1 MVSLLN
7 IFEIGARALFAQQ
20 SAINT
25 TGHNIANANTAGFT
39 RQRVR
44 LETSTPLDFVPGQFG
59 TGVMAVA
66 VERIRDEFIDNQIRT
81 QATSNGFFASQR
93 EILDRLEVIFSD
105 PLNPVSD
112 ALTSTAQ
119 SGLNGSLTS
128 LFDAWQELSLNPE
141 SAAIRSNLREQALT
155 TAEAFNLVDRELR
168 QLGLDVNDTIANRV
182 NDINSLAAQIAD
194 LNQNIAVGEL
204 GEAQNANDLRD
215 KRDELVLE
223 LSRII
228 KIKVTEEETGSITVS
243 AFGVNLVEKGEV
255 KELAVVERDDDEN
268 SGYYDILYDDIRSR
282 SLTADIDSGEL
293 GGLIRQRDTTI
304 PEFQQQV
311 NELAAG
317 LIEEVNRIHS
327 ASMGL
332 EGFTSMTGTRAV
344 SNSTV
349 PLGAAQLDFPT
360 QAGSISIRLLDSSG
374 EEVNVFTVDVDP
386 NGTPGAPPP
395 AVNLDELV
403 ALIDAAD
410 GTAGGG
416 PLSAQVVNSQLQ
428 ITTAPGFQFA
438 FSNDTSGVLTA
449 LGMNEFFSGSN
460 AGDIRVS
467 DQVLANVSHISS
479 GQRGE
484 PGDNSIALAIAQ
496 LRDEKTLNNDTVT
509 FNDYYRGMTAS
520 LGVQS
525 RRVQQL
531 EGTTESLVQSLQA
544 RQDQVTGT
552 SVDEEAINLV
562 RFQRAYT
569 AAARL
574 VTTVDELFDLVV
586 SRLGLVGR

>member
-1 MVSLLN
+1 MVSLN
-7 IFEIGARALFAQQ
+7 SIFEIGARALFAQQ

-25 TGHNIANANTAGFT
+25 TGHNIANANTEGFS

-59 TGVMAVA
+59 TGVQAVA

-81 QATSNGFFASQR
+81 QATSNGFFSSQR
-93 EILDRLEVIFSD
+93 EIMDRLEVVFSD

-112 ALTSTAQ
+112 SLTSTAQ
-119 SGLNGSLTS
+119 SGLNSSLSS

-141 SAAIRSNLREQALT
+141 SAAIRSNLREQAM
-155 TAEAFNLVDRELR
+155 TATEAFNLVERELT
-168 QLGLDVNDTIANRV
+168 QLGEDVNETIGNKID
-182 NDINSLAAQIAD
+182 DINSLAAQIAD

-215 KRDELVLE
+215 KRDGLVLQ

-228 KIKVTEEETGSITVS
+228 KINVEEEPSGSVTIK
-243 AFGVNLVEKGEV
+243 AFGVSLVEKDQI
-255 KELAVVERDDDEN
+255 KELAVEERDDGT
-268 SGYYDILYDDIRSR
+268 GYFDILFDTIRSR

-293 GGLIRQRDTTI
+293 GGLLRQRDAII
-304 PEFQQQV
+304 PEFQEQT
-311 NELAAG
+311 NELAG
-317 LIEEVNRIHS
+317 ELIAEVNRIHS
-327 ASMGL
+327 SAMGL
-332 EGFTSMTGTRAV
+332 EGFTTMTGTRAV

-349 PLGAAQLDFPT
+349 PLNAAGLAFPS
-360 QAGSISIRLLDSSG
+360 QAGSFDIRLLDSNG
-374 EEVNVFTVDVDP
+374 DEVNVFTIDVDP

-403 ALIDAAD
+403 AQIDAVD

-416 PLSAQVVNSQLQ
+416 PLSAQVVNNQLQ
-428 ITTAPGFQFA
+428 ISTASGFQFA
-438 FSNDTSGVLTA
+438 FSNDNSGVLTS
-449 LGMNEFFSGSN
+449 LGMNEFFSGSD
-460 AGDIRVS
+460 ASDIRVS
-467 DQVLANVSHISS
+467 DQVLNNVAHIST
-479 GQRGE
+479 GVRGE

-496 LRDEKTLNNDTVT
+496 LSDARTMENDTVT
-509 FNDYYRGMTAS
+509 FNDFYRGMTAS

-525 RRVQQL
+525 RRIQQL
-531 EGTTESLVQSLQA
+531 EGTTESLVQSLQQ

-552 SVDEEAINLV
+552 SVDEEAINLI

-574 VTTVDELFDLVV
+574 VTSVDELFELVV
-586 SRLGLVGR
+586 TRLGLVGR